1 MKAMI
6 LGNYTAEWE
15 RETNLGLNQRKKDV
29 MLPAIRWWWKSSSPL
44 IKQLGLSPHF
54 PLGYQ

>member
-6 LGNYTAEWE
+6 LDNYTAEWE
-15 RETNLGLNQRKKDV
+15 RETNLGLSQRKKDV
-29 MLPAIRWWWKSSSPL
+29 MLPPNRLGWKSSSPL
-44 IKQLGLSPHF
+44 TRQLGLCPHF